1 MDLAP
6 QLSPAQA
13 GGALRDEGALAVD
26 VREVEEWQA
35 GHMDGSLLIPLGEL
49 AARAGELPRDR
60 PLVIVCRTGARSA
73 YAADALVAAGYDARN
88 LAGGLQQWVAADLPL
103 EPAGGYVL

>member
-1 MDLAP
+1 MRSRWTCAR
-6 QLSPAQA
+6 SRSGRPATWT
-13 GGALRDEGALAVD
+13 GRC
-26 VREVEEWQA
+26 
-35 GHMDGSLLIPLGEL
+35 LIPLGEL